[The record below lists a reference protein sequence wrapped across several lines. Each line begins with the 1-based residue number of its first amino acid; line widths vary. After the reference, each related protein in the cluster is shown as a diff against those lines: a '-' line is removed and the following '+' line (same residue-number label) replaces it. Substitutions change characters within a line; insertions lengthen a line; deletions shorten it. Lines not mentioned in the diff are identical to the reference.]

1 MVRISTLNSN
11 PRKERRDIII
21 SLSLA
26 LYVFSNYWIRIPRL
40 MLLGSLVLY
49 LFLGITIFKLITN
62 QTPIKFTL
70 YSAGYLAFGL
80 LGMFSSL
87 YALDRGYVS
96 EDLYLLL
103 VSWTLTFSYIQ
114 YVHNSSGFFRIF
126 AFYAYFPILLL
137 LYLVASGTLQNPGQ
151 RLGDYEFGNAN
162 NLAIVMMVTLCCI
175 FWFLIYGKKK
185 WLLPNIALAIAFL
198 YVVSLTGGRKY
209 LILPF
214 IFLFLILLFKY
225 WRENKSKL
233 IIYITLFTLL
243 VLLGVWALIEIPIL
257 YSQVGYRFEG
267 LLNFAKGDIYEA
279 DSSTLIRAF
288 MIENGWRWFL
298 WRPIQG
304 YGLNNYGVLIADIM
318 GSHVYAHNNFVE
330 LMVDLGLMGLIV
342 YYTIYCFII
351 VKLINIKDDGTGI
364 RNFFLAYMLCLFI
377 FEVGAVTYQLYIIQ
391 IFIGLASAYIWLY
404 EKNRRAFVYEQIPSQ

>member
-1 MVRISTLNSN
+1 MSRTLL
-11 PRKERRDIII
+11 D
-21 SLSLA
+21 
-26 LYVFSNYWIRIPRL
+26 
-40 MLLGSLVLY
+40 
-49 LFLGITIFKLITN
+49 FL
-62 QTPIKFTL
+62 
-70 YSAGYLAFGL
+70 
-80 LGMFSSL
+80 
-87 YALDRGYVS
+87 
-96 EDLYLLL
+96 
-103 VSWTLTFSYIQ
+103 
-114 YVHNSSGFFRIF
+114 RIF
-126 AFYAYFPILLL
+126 AFYAYFPILLF